1 MWVLGRRAPTLIK
14 VSPVTRVPIVRLP
27 VGRDA
32 RRLAVAAGYVWV
44 TDYGENAVTR
54 IVPKGP
60 RMVEIG
66 VPSRPYGLHA
76 RADGI
81 WVACYGDQSVVRIDP
96 RHGRVIGRPVP
107 VGLNPVAVDV
117 SHGSA
122 WVTSVGDANLTRID
136 L

>member
-1 MWVLGRRAPTLIK
+1 M
-14 VSPVTRVPIVRLP
+14 
-27 VGRDA
+27 
-32 RRLAVAAGYVWV
+32 
-44 TDYGENAVTR
+44 
-54 IVPKGP
+54 
-60 RMVEIG
+60 
-66 VPSRPYGLHA
+66 HA

-96 RHGRVIGRPVP
+96 RRGRVIGQPVP

-122 WVTSVGDANLTRID
+122 WVTSVGDGNLTRID